1 MPTNLTRIKYA
12 NKEEQH
18 MRAHWELDW
27 CIRHLNH
34 GSFGAVL
41 SSVKRL
47 QRELQDEQERDPL
60 GFYLRRYEPL
70 LEQSRATLAQFLGA
84 QAAGLVFVTNA
95 TAGVNAVLQSVKWE
109 PGDELL
115 ATDHGYGACLAAGTH
130 ITARHGALMRTVTL
144 PCPVM
149 HEDEL
154 IEAIMAGVTART
166 KLVMLD
172 HVTSATAMILPL
184 ERLIPALHE
193 RGVRVLIDGAHAPGM
208 LPLNLEA
215 LGADYY
221 TGNGHKWMC
230 APRGAAFLYIKQEH
244 RATTHPAILSHGAK
258 LPVGHPSKLHAEFD
272 WVGTNDPSAWLSFG
286 PSVDHMAALLPG
298 GWPEIMARNTRMARE
313 GAQVL
318 IEKLGLEVICP
329 ESMRGSITSLRL
341 WDDPH
346 GPADRVLYQSPDQAR
361 LLDEFGVEAMMPQ
374 WPSHPKRL
382 IRISAHLYNTRE
394 DYEVLARGLEVL
406 RA

>member
-1 MPTNLTRIKYA
+1 
-12 NKEEQH
+12 

-34 GSFGAVL
+34 GSFGAIL

-70 LEQSRATLAQFLGA
+70 LEESRAQLAQFLGA
-84 QAAGLVFVTNA
+84 QPEGLVFVTNA

-115 ATDHGYGACLAAGTH
+115 ATDHGYGACLAAGAH
-130 ITARHGALMRTVTL
+130 VTARHGALMRTVTL
-144 PCPVM
+144 PTPV
-149 HEDEL
+149 EDAGEVV
-154 IEAIMAGVTART
+154 EAILAEVTART

-184 ERLIPALHE
+184 EQLIPALHE
-193 RGVRVLIDGAHAPGM
+193 RGVRVLVDGAHAPGM
-208 LPLNLEA
+208 LPLELEE

-230 APRGAAFLYIKQEH
+230 APRGAAFLYIKAEH
-244 RATTHPAILSHGAK
+244 RATTHPAIISHGAR
-258 LPVGHPSKLHAEFD
+258 LPLGHSARLHAEFD
-272 WVGTNDPSAWLSFG
+272 WIGTNDPSAWLCFG
-286 PSVDHMAALLPG
+286 PTVAHMEALLPG

-313 GAQVL
+313 GAQL
-318 IEKLGLEVICP
+318 LMDELGLEALCP
-329 ESMRGSITSLRL
+329 ESMRGSITSLRM
-341 WDDPH
+341 WDDPD
-346 GPADRVLYQSPDQAR
+346 GPADRVLYQSPDLAR
-361 LLDEFGVEAMMPQ
+361 LLDEFGVEAMMPL
-374 WPSHPKRL
+374 WPAHPKRL
-382 IRISAHLYNTRE
+382 LRISAHLYNTRE
-394 DYEVLARGLEVL
+394 DYEVLAQGLAAL
-406 RA
+406 RESSR